1 MAVEKEGKVV
11 HGSDLALV
19 GQLIKDKFV
28 QSANIDPAPLAG
40 SSNPVASGGVAA
52 AIDAKNDKP
61 VIIRA
66 TQRSSLAGDIT
77 LTNPTSG
84 LEAYRLITGALNEG
98 KDVILALT
106 QTNTGRERLYRAWAW
121 KSSADDVNFQADVT
135 GSKISFSF
143 KPDGTIVNQSVAG
156 FYEQTGR
163 KVTSI
168 SSSSTD
174 TEYPSAKAVYDAVS
188 AGTMPSL
195 SNSEID
201 DIWDSAT

>member
-19 GQLIKDKFV
+19 GRLIKDKFV
-28 QSANIDPAPLAG
+28 QSANIDPAPVTG
-40 SSNPVASGGVAA
+40 SSNPVASGGVADAIA
-52 AIDAKNDKP
+52 AKDDKP

-66 TQRSSLAGDIT
+66 NQQKNMAGDIT
-77 LTNPTSG
+77 LTSPTSG
-84 LEAYRLITGALNEG
+84 IEAYSIARDALAVG
-98 KDVILALT
+98 KDVILAIT

-121 KSSADDVNFQADVT
+121 KSSANDINFQADIT

-143 KPDGTIVNQSVAG
+143 RPDGQIVNQSAGG
-156 FYEQTGR
+156 FYEQTSR

-188 AGTMPSL
+188 AATMPSL